1 MSNYN
6 VTRTVSGYSPSNLRV
21 EKVQKIKADREDA
34 NLAWEVYQVEL
45 EKETK

>member
-21 EKVQKIKADREDA
+21 EKVHKIKADREDA

-45 EKETK
+45 EKQL